1 MGFRVVGPS
10 GHEIEVNSDG
20 EALVAL
26 NQDCDL
32 AGHACAAG
40 ESNPAGV
47 GVGRMVRPIEVS
59 PDYRTRVGL
68 DSPLFKDNFSH
79 VQYNVS
85 KYKGVNTTATH
96 VLSGGRMVLNS
107 GNSVTASQGAQL
119 STWAHFRLGLSE
131 TLYLDIEAQVAQ
143 LLQTNNVVEFGWMI
157 CTGVAAPT
165 DGAFFRFNASGAAL
179 GVVNIAGAE
188 TTVQLKASPGV
199 NWVPAAVTMYH
210 FLVAV
215 HNDAAEFW
223 IDDVLVGRI
232 STPAAVG
239 APSQAMSA
247 PLCARLY
254 NSGTVTTAQR
264 LEIANWSVT
273 AGDSNSN
280 RLWPTTMAVM
290 GNSAVNAPD
299 GTAAGQTANYA
310 NTAAPVSATLSN
322 TAAGYT
328 TLGGQWQFAA
338 VAGAETD
345 YALFGY
351 LNPAGTNAIPGKN
364 LVVRGI
370 RIDAFNMGAAVATTA
385 TVLQW
390 GLGVGSSGVSL
401 VTADSATAGTRAP
414 RRITIG
420 AQAFQVGA
428 AIGSMATPVDINLD
442 APVVVEPGTYLH
454 VILKMPV
461 GTATA
466 SQIVRGTCFVNA
478 YFE

>member
-10 GHEIEVNSDG
+10 GHEIDVNGDG

-26 NQDCDL
+26 NQDSDV
-32 AGHACAAG
+32 AGHACAAA
-40 ESNPAGV
+40 ESNPDGV
-47 GVGRMVRPIEVS
+47 GVGRRVRTMEVS
-59 PDYRTRVGL
+59 PDFRLRIGM

-79 VQYNVS
+79 AQYNTS

-119 STWAHFRLGLSE
+119 STWSYFRLGLSE
-131 TLYLDIEAQVAQ
+131 TLYFDVEAQVAQ
-143 LLQTNNVVEFGWMI
+143 LLQTNNVVEFGWML

-165 DGAFFRFNASGAAL
+165 DGAFFRFNASGACL

-188 TTVQLKASPGV
+188 TTVQLEATPGV

-215 HNDAAEFW
+215 HNDSTEFW

-232 STPAAVG
+232 ATPASVG
-239 APSQAMSA
+239 APTQAMSA

-280 RLWPTTMAVM
+280 RLWPTVMAVM
-290 GNSAVNAPD
+290 GNSSVNVPD

-310 NTAAPVSATLSN
+310 NSAAPASATLSN

-345 YALFGY
+345 YALFAY
-351 LNPAGTNAIPGKN
+351 LNPASTNAIPGKN
-364 LVVRGI
+364 LVARGVRI
-370 RIDAFNMGAAVATTA
+370 EAFNMGAAVATTA

-414 RRITIG
+414 RRVALG
-420 AQAFQVGA
+420 VQSLPVGA
-428 AIGSMATPVDINLD
+428 AIGAAANTIDINLD

-466 SQIVRGTCFVNA
+466 SQIVRGTCFVNG